1 MAFCD
6 IVRILECSKTNPLM
20 LKNINKSHNT
30 ESHMEA
36 KEKEREKKLPKTI
49 FDFESQIALFVLIH
63 LYNPTFKGIFSI
75 KYCLTTLNMTKKTLK
90 IYDQSKSYTN

>member
-1 MAFCD
+1 
-6 IVRILECSKTNPLM
+6 M

-63 LYNPTFKGIFSI
+63 LYNPTFKGIF
-75 KYCLTTLNMTKKTLK
+75 
-90 IYDQSKSYTN
+90 